1 MDFLASYVT
10 DLVLY
15 RSGDAMPC
23 QLESPTQNQKE
34 WKKVGISK
42 TFWKKNKNK
51 KTAETFLKANHR
63 CVEAVFFFQMNLE
76 YPGSI
81 PNLNHEKQFS
91 HFGTLWVAP
100 GFGPPYPT
108 DATQHHGGDRRPTVR
123 PLEKGQLLVTSSV
136 CFYEWGSL
144 WWWDNRIQTLAAKKE
159 HPGVS
164 PKPCFSQINFC
175 LNSECLELDVSQ
187 LTRPQRTFLTAGSGF
202 HAEMIRYCYP
212 NKTCFQ
218 WKVVWNYH
226 YATVRSLLLAVSSPL
241 FEQCSNA
248 HPKRSKN
255 FQAVNIFDIRGS
267 SALLRGMVLFSMI
280 LINDGMRVCMR
291 TSSKYSVASLRG
303 GELEWA

>member
-91 HFGTLWVAP
+91 HFGTL
-100 GFGPPYPT
+100 
-108 DATQHHGGDRRPTVR
+108 
-123 PLEKGQLLVTSSV
+123 
-136 CFYEWGSL
+136 
-144 WWWDNRIQTLAAKKE
+144 
-159 HPGVS
+159 
-164 PKPCFSQINFC
+164 
-175 LNSECLELDVSQ
+175 
-187 LTRPQRTFLTAGSGF
+187 
-202 HAEMIRYCYP
+202 
-212 NKTCFQ
+212 
-218 WKVVWNYH
+218 
-226 YATVRSLLLAVSSPL
+226 
-241 FEQCSNA
+241 
-248 HPKRSKN
+248 
-255 FQAVNIFDIRGS
+255 
-267 SALLRGMVLFSMI
+267 
-280 LINDGMRVCMR
+280 
-291 TSSKYSVASLRG
+291 
-303 GELEWA
+303 